1 MKKNNKKNAKR
12 HTLRRT
18 LRYAKPYW
26 GWFLLAL
33 ILILATVIFEL
44 WQPVII
50 EKATD
55 DFVGKYVNISTE
67 GFSIAELRHIHAED
81 IKGVIF
87 MGLLYFL
94 SAVIIMG
101 LNYAQA
107 LILATVGQKIIHN
120 MRSDIFRHL
129 TRLHIGFYNDTP
141 IGKLVTRVTNDCETV
156 LEMFTSVIVSIIGN
170 IFVLA
175 GVMFSM
181 LRRHVML
188 SLSIFSVI
196 PVIVI
201 FTVIFTKLTMKLYRA
216 IRSRISGLNAFVA
229 EHVSGMKVV
238 QIFSAEQDV
247 QQDFEKKTE
256 DLRKAHMR
264 QVMAFSAYSPLA
276 YLMNIVA
283 TGILLVYG
291 GKLVMGGA
299 ITIGTLIAFQRYMSR
314 FFDPIQELAEN
325 FNVIQSAAAAA
336 ERVFA
341 LLDTE
346 PQIKD
351 DPECVHMDK
360 FEGHIE
366 FKNVWFAYNDDDWIL
381 KDLSFELLPG
391 QRLAFV
397 GETGAGKTTIQN
409 LICRYYDIQKGQ
421 ILIDGVDIRKIA
433 VEDLRKNIG
442 QMLQDVFLFTG
453 DVKSNIR
460 LNNTGISDED
470 IVNAAK
476 YVNADSFISKLEGSY
491 DHPVIERGAAFSAGQ
506 RQLLS
511 FARTLAY
518 KPSVLI
524 LDEATANI
532 DTETE
537 VLIQDA
543 LEKIMAG
550 RSTIIVAHRLS
561 TIQNC
566 DKIIL
571 MHKGRLCEEGSH
583 QELLEKGGMYYKL
596 YKLQYEHD
604 LQP

>member
-1 MKKNNKKNAKR
+1 MTNESTPKFSR
-12 HTLRRT
+12 HTVRRV

-26 GWFLLAL
+26 HWFLLAL
-33 ILILATVIFEL
+33 ILILATVVFEL
-44 WQPVII
+44 WQPMII

-55 DFVGKYVNISTE
+55 DFVGKYVDISSE
-67 GFSIAELRHIHAED
+67 GLSVSELRHIRSAD
-81 IKGVIF
+81 IKGVLF
-87 MGLLYFL
+87 MGALYLF
-94 SAVIIMG
+94 SALMILG

-107 LILATVGQKIIHN
+107 TILATVGQKIIYN

-129 TRLHIGFYNDTP
+129 TRLHVGFYNNNP
-141 IGKLVTRVTNDCETV
+141 IGRLVTRVTNDCETV
-156 LEMFTSVIVSIIGN
+156 LEMFTSVIVSIVGS
-170 IFVLA
+170 IFVLV
-175 GVMFSM
+175 GVMASM
-181 LRRHVML
+181 LHRHVQL
-188 SLSIFSVI
+188 SLAIFSVI
-196 PVIVI
+196 PVIVV
-201 FTVIFTKLTMKLYRA
+201 FTLVFTKLTRKLYRA
-216 IRSRISGLNAFVA
+216 IRGKLSDLNAFIA

-238 QIFSAEQDV
+238 QIFAAEEDAQR
-247 QQDFEKKTE
+247 DFEEKTE

-264 QVMAFSAYSPLA
+264 QLMAFAAYSPVA

-283 TGILLVYG
+283 TAILLIYG
-291 GKLVMGGA
+291 GSLAMGGV

-336 ERVFA
+336 ERIFD

-346 PQIKD
+346 PQIQD
-351 DPECVHMDK
+351 AEEPIHMSSFK
-360 FEGHIE
+360 GHIE
-366 FKNVWFAYNDDDWIL
+366 FKNVWFAYQDEDWIL

-421 ILIDGVDIRKIA
+421 IFIDGIDIRKIA
-433 VEDLRKNIG
+433 VEDLRRNIG

-453 DVKSNIR
+453 TVKSNIR
-460 LNNTGISDED
+460 LNNENISDED
-470 IVNAAK
+470 IITAAK
-476 YVNADSFISKLEGSY
+476 YVNADPFISKLDGGY
-491 DHPVIERGAAFSAGQ
+491 DHQVIERGAAFSAGE

-511 FARTLAY
+511 FARTLAF

-543 LEKIMAG
+543 LEKIMQG

-571 MHKGRLCEEGSH
+571 LHHGRLVEEGSH
-583 QELLEKGGMYYKL
+583 QELLEKKGMYYKL
-596 YKLQYEHD
+596 YKLQYEHSSD
-604 LQP
+604 F